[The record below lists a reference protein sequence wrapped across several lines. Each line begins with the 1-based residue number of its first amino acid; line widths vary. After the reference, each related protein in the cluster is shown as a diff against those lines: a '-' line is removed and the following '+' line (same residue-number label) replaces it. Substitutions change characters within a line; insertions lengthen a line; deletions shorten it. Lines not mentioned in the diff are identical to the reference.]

1 MSSNTQYDEFESRS
15 MEEQSDLEQGIKITR
30 ERVMEIPTN
39 RVHEDDEFATDVNRE
54 SKDEILKKINIEI
67 DLFQRTTVFSND
79 PSMWI

>member
-1 MSSNTQYDEFESRS
+1 MSSKVDQL
-15 MEEQSDLEQGIKITR
+15 EEQSDVEQGIKITR

-39 RVHEDDEFATDVNRE
+39 RVHENDRFATDVNME

>member
-1 MSSNTQYDEFESRS
+1 MSSNADQLEA
-15 MEEQSDLEQGIKITR
+15 QSDLERITMSG

-39 RVHEDDEFATDVNRE
+39 SVHEDDKFATDVNME
-54 SKDEILKKINIEI
+54 SKDKILEKINIEI